1 MDATQATSDVS
12 TSTDGLSVNEKVSL
26 NFRKQQIPTG
36 EKDPAGKEL
45 TKEFKRPKFELM
57 VTVPTVAGV
66 IAALQNPKTQPLI
79 LDAAKEIIFGVLR
92 NQVSNLIEANEKVAD
107 FTLTQDMIKPE
118 SLTLEF
124 IAAMPKS
131 ERGSGISKDQ
141 LTAFAADYKSI
152 MLSPEGV
159 AAAGKAR
166 TAEGLD
172 KHVTIII
179 GRFNEIRA
187 RNNLLQ
193 QMADLLDAWL
203 TVSKNAEEFMPVYEY
218 AKERLGT
225 FLKAEVI
232 DEL

>member
-1 MDATQATSDVS
+1 MDAQVNQADVT
-12 TSTDGLSVNEKVSL
+12 TSTDGLSVSEKTTL

-36 EKDPAGKEL
+36 EKDANGKDV

-57 VTVPTVAGV
+57 VTVPTIAGV
-66 IAALQNPKTQPLI
+66 IAALQNPKTQTLI
-79 LDAAKEIIFGVLR
+79 LDASKEIIFGVLR
-92 NQVSNLIEANEKVAD
+92 NQVSNLIEANEKNPN
-107 FTLTQDMIKPE
+107 FELTQDMIKPE

-141 LTAFAADYKSI
+141 LTAFAADYKSV
-152 MLSPEGV
+152 MLSPEGI

-166 TAEGLD
+166 SAEQID

-187 RNNLLQ
+187 RNVLLQ

-218 AKERLGT
+218 AKERLST